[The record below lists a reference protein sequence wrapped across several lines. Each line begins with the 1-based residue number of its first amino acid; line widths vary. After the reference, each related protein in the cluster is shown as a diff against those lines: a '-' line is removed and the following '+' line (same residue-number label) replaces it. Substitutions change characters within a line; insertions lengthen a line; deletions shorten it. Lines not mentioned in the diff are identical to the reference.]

1 MLAQGICEDKFLEV
15 KNIFNNLLETKQET
29 GAAFSIIRNKK
40 KIISIF
46 GGSKNSANEPW
57 DESTIVN
64 TFSVSKGIYETCIA
78 KLINEDLIDI
88 EKPVFYYWPNFNKNN
103 KCNILVKHIL
113 SHQSGIYRFKNKLRN
128 QDLIDW
134 EKIISL
140 LENQEPDHLPGAF
153 TYYHAKTHG
162 FLIGNLIK
170 IITGLDVGEYL
181 RKEITEKNNF
191 KFYFGIKKEDKV
203 NLADITLD
211 IFGPEEIYVNSNNYD
226 AFNNPSYNVEYYN
239 SPEWR
244 GSQIPSMGGHGNSDS
259 IASIYDLLAN
269 DYKQDSHNI
278 IRQDLL
284 KKYLSETNSRKD
296 LSLNFQI
303 RWSQLGFVLRGG
315 WMFGKY
321 KESFGHNGW
330 GGSLGFADPINGLGI
345 SYVTKELN
353 PTMGIDNRA
362 IILIKKFYDLLI

>member
-1 MLAQGICEDKFLEV
+1 ML
-15 KNIFNNLLETKQET
+15 NIVIVGATGAVGQELIMLLEDRQIP
-29 GAAFSIIRNKK
+29 FDNL
-40 KIISIF
+40 
-46 GGSKNSANEPW
+46 
-57 DESTIVN
+57 
-64 TFSVSKGIYETCIA
+64 
-78 KLINEDLIDI
+78 KLIA
-88 EKPVFYYWPNFNKNN
+88 
-103 KCNILVKHIL
+103 
-113 SHQSGIYRFKNKLRN
+113 SRQS
-128 QDLIDW
+128 
-134 EKIISL
+134 
-140 LENQEPDHLPGAF
+140 
-153 TYYHAKTHG
+153 
-162 FLIGNLIK
+162 
-170 IITGLDVGEYL
+170 VG
-181 RKEITEKNNF
+181 K
-191 KFYFGIKKEDKV
+191 
-203 NLADITLD
+203 
-211 IFGPEEIYVNSNNYD
+211 EIYVNSNNYD

-259 IASIYDLLAN
+259 VASIYDLLAN

-353 PTMGIDNRA
+353 PTMGVDNRA